1 MSPEDQSAALS
12 RRGLRMA
19 GITGGFVAAVIVVSG
34 VAARETSNVQL
45 REWTEMQ
52 AIPTVSV
59 VTPDTRGE
67 ATALDFP
74 GRLEAYYQAP
84 IFARTSGY
92 LADWKVDIGA
102 RVKAGQLLANIDA
115 PELDQ
120 QLLQAQA
127 DLASAEANVKLSEAT
142 LKRGQALVALNDVSR
157 QDFDQRTADLGNKQ
171 GLVKAAQANVD
182 RLQVLEQYKRIVA
195 PFDGLVT
202 ARNTDV
208 GALINAGAGSG
219 AALFVVSDVH
229 KLRTYVN
236 VPQNYVPRIKIGA
249 KALITV
255 PEYPGRSFSAVV
267 DASAQAVD
275 VASGTTR
282 MQLSIDNARGELMPG
297 AFATVRVELGADGA
311 ALHVPASA
319 LIFDASGLR
328 VATVSTDDRVAFRR
342 VTIARDLGDVIE
354 IASGITPSDRV
365 IESLPDG
372 MAAGDQ
378 VHVAG
383 SRETGSA
390 TTAASGKHSQSDGQ
404 GREAASMK
412 TPQPNQG

>member
-1 MSPEDQSAALS
+1 M
-12 RRGLRMA
+12 
-19 GITGGFVAAVIVVSG
+19 
-34 VAARETSNVQL
+34 
-45 REWTEMQ
+45 
-52 AIPTVSV
+52 VSV
-59 VTPDTRGE
+59 ITPNTRGE
-67 ATALDFP
+67 ASALDFP
-74 GRLEAYYQAP
+74 GGLEAYYQAP

-102 RVKAGQLLANIDA
+102 RVKAGQLLADIDA
-115 PELDQ
+115 PDLDQ
-120 QLLQAQA
+120 QLLQAKA

-142 LKRGQALVALNDVSR
+142 LKRGQALAALNDVSR

-236 VPQNYVPRIKIGA
+236 VPQNYVPRIRIGA
-249 KALITV
+249 KALISV
-255 PEYPGRSFSAVV
+255 PEYPGKNFSAVV

-275 VASGTTR
+275 VSSGRTTR

-297 AFATVRVELGADGA
+297 AFANVRLELAADGAA

-328 VATVSTDDRVAFRR
+328 VAIVGADDRVAFRR
-342 VTIARDLGDVIE
+342 VTIARDMGNVLE
-354 IASGITPSDRV
+354 IAAGITPSDRV
-365 IESLPDG
+365 IESPPDG

-378 VHVAG
+378 VRVAG
-383 SRETGSA
+383 SHETGSA
-390 TTAASGKHSQSDGQ
+390 TTAASGKRSQSDSQ
-404 GREAASMK
+404 GHEAATLRTRQSH
-412 TPQPNQG
+412 QG